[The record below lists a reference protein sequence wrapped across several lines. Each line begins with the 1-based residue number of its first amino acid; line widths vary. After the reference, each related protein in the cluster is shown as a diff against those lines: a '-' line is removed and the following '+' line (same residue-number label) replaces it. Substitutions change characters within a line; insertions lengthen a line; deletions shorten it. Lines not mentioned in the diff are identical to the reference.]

1 MSKTTVSIYKY
12 IVLKLI
18 QKELEAIA
26 NKGDTTWL
34 ENLKSIADA
43 YDGEGWYV
51 INGMP
56 QAWKV
61 TSLSDLIDNVQRQRK
76 GIYPKTDEQFIEILR
91 DTDWTDASTKE
102 LIEILYNMYNYE
114 YACDKVYQKVWSCN
128 KYEHQMDPEEQ
139 YRLAIQY
146 SEHAF
151 DGWTTKDDVIDEVAY
166 LANAVTIKT
175 NGTDATSEEV
185 DEILESIQ

>member
-1 MSKTTVSIYKY
+1 MSETTVTIENY

-18 QKELEAIA
+18 QKELDAISD
-26 NKGDTTWL
+26 KGETTWL
-34 ENLKSIADA
+34 ESLNSIANA

-61 TSLSDLIDNVQRQRK
+61 TSLSDLIDNVQRQRT
-76 GIYPKTDEQFIEILR
+76 GIYPKTDKQFIEMLQY
-91 DTDWTDASTKE
+91 TDWTEASTDE

-114 YACDKVYQKVWSCN
+114 YACDKVYQKVWSCD
-128 KYEHQMDPEEQ
+128 KYEHQMDPAEQ
-139 YRLAIQY
+139 TRLAIQY

-151 DGWTTKDDVIDEVAY
+151 DGWTTKDDVINEVAY
-166 LANAVTIKT
+166 LAKTVAIKT
-175 NGTDATSEEV
+175 NGTNTTDEEV